1 MDVNVK
7 LNTAYTPATQP
18 SSETTGTADKL
29 VSTVV
34 TGASTDSA
42 DPSVNAANVQ
52 SAVKAIDQYIKASER
67 DLEFSIDQV
76 HGIAIVKVVSTETGE
91 VIRQM
96 PTEEALKLADN
107 MSKQGSV
114 LFNGKV

>member
-7 LNTAYTPATQP
+7 LNTGYTPATQP
-18 SSETTGTADKL
+18 SSETTGTAEQL
-29 VSTVV
+29 VSAVV
-34 TGASTDSA
+34 TGASTHSA
-42 DPSVNAANVQ
+42 DASAKAATVQ
-52 SAVKAIDQYIKASER
+52 SAVKAIDQYMKASER

-107 MSKQGSV
+107 VSKQGSV
-114 LFNGKV
+114 LFDGKV

>member
-7 LNTAYTPATQP
+7 LNTAYTAATKP
-18 SSETTGTADKL
+18 SSETIAPAEQA
-29 VSTVV
+29 VST
-34 TGASTDSA
+34 TTAIGASADSSVKPVSA
-42 DPSVNAANVQ
+42 DA
-52 SAVKAIDQYIKASER
+52 AVKAIDQFIKASQR
-67 DLEFSIDQV
+67 DLEFSIDQA

-107 MSKQGSV
+107 MDKQGSV

>member
-7 LNTAYTPATQP
+7 LNTAYAAATKP
-18 SSETTGTADKL
+18 SSDTTAPAEQAAL
-29 VSTVV
+29 TVNA
-34 TGASTDSA
+34 TEASA
-42 DPSVNAANVQ
+42 DPSVKPASVD
-52 SAVKAIDQYIKASER
+52 SAVKAIDQFIKASQR
-67 DLEFSIDQV
+67 DLEFSIDQA

-96 PTEEALKLADN
+96 PTEEALKLADS
-107 MSKQGSV
+107 MDKQGSV